1 MRDSKASMY
10 NPNNSG
16 LNGQP
21 CFTSIVHGNVLERPS
36 VGCDTHAWSWL
47 YMDHMHPS
55 TSLTGV
61 GTTRLGG
68 EEGNPSSTAKRCQS
82 ASLLM
87 MCAAS
92 FYARYR
98 L

>member
-1 MRDSKASMY
+1 MHVRQRPPTPMPSS
-10 NPNNSG
+10 
-16 LNGQP
+16 
-21 CFTSIVHGNVLERPS
+21 TSHSFSRG
-36 VGCDTHAWSWL
+36 T
-47 YMDHMHPS
+47 PS

-92 FYARYR
+92 FCTRYR